1 MQTTHSSRQQTTHS
15 ARYNTQGRQPQ
26 TTREYSH
33 NYKGKT
39 KETKDDLHNQ
49 QCRFESTDGKRRWR
63 WTVMNNDKNNT
74 PDDEGRPETPD
85 QDYSLSSVE
94 NTSGEDSSLAYFHA
108 RLQRTESHSY
118 NRYSSHRST
127 LRSGQRPSPP
137 RARSLG
143 PVSRTQSL
151 SSGHDSGYGVI
162 SRGSSLNLHHPRWGI
177 SGSLQDIQRIAR
189 GARNIKAGLEDITI
203 TDSEIDKV

>member
-1 MQTTHSSRQQTTHS
+1 
-15 ARYNTQGRQPQ
+15 
-26 TTREYSH
+26 
-33 NYKGKT
+33 
-39 KETKDDLHNQ
+39 
-49 QCRFESTDGKRRWR
+49 
-63 WTVMNNDKNNT
+63 MNIEEKNT
-74 PDDEGRPETPD
+74 PHDEGRPETPD

-108 RLQRTESHSY
+108 RLQRTESYSY
-118 NRYSSHRST
+118 NRYSSKIST

-162 SRGSSLNLHHPRWGI
+162 SRGSSLNLHHPRWGVT
-177 SGSLQDIQRIAR
+177 GSLQDMDKIAR
-189 GARNIKAGLEDITI
+189 RTRNNKPGLDNNITI
-203 TDSEIDKV
+203 TDSEIDQVGLYHIVII